1 MIVSENYIFVSVME
15 VMGSVLMNKYVEGY
29 FNKCYYGGCEVVD
42 KIESLVIERV
52 KKFFNC

>member
-29 FNKCYYGGCEVVD
+29 FNKRYYGGCEVVD